1 MQGPFIRRAK
11 DVTGYKR
18 ELVTGH
24 WSLVTGHWSLVT
36 GHWSLVIGLDSL
48 VRHGMLRILR
58 QLDETKEQLKHEP
71 DGHRSTTDPDS

>member
-24 WSLVTGHWSLVT
+24 WSLVI

>member
-18 ELVTGH
+18 E
-24 WSLVTGHWSLVT
+24 LVT